1 MKGDMKMRA
10 LGGVFLIG
18 ALILSGC
25 SGSQVSV
32 KQVPGAET
40 KPIHRI
46 AIMPGSGI
54 LGDSIAREL
63 SNRGINVATANQTD
77 RMVGGIK
84 INHLG
89 VTASQYYAALRN
101 KGVDAAITATAD
113 MGKDGKPDKADA
125 MVMDTTTGESLMDIN
140 WQNGW
145 GGYGGSDADRAMRKS
160 TSEAA
165 QEMTKELVTRLRL
178 Y

>member
-1 MKGDMKMRA
+1 MRA
-10 LGGVFLIG
+10 LCGVFVIG
-18 ALILSGC
+18 ALILAGC

-40 KPIHRI
+40 KPIHHI

-54 LGDSIAREL
+54 LGDSIAKEL
-63 SNRGINVATANQTD
+63 NDRGINVATANETD

-113 MGKDGKPDKADA
+113 MAEDGKPDKADA
-125 MVMDTTTGESLMDIN
+125 RVMDTASGESLMDIA

-145 GGYGGSDADRAMRKS
+145 GGYGGSDADRVMRKG